1 MVKHSRIRVSCAGSS
16 KPRINAVV
24 NLEADVECSNSGDL
38 TGSVTRIASR
48 DRNVARS
55 SRATQPSSVVN
66 KQDIKKRKV
75 GRHTIPSAPIA
86 AASFPDIAHIRESPY
101 AAVAR
106 SARQLRISI
115 CRQKKAN

>member
-55 SRATQPSSVVN
+55 SRATQPSSV
-66 KQDIKKRKV
+66 
-75 GRHTIPSAPIA
+75 APIA